1 MKKSKSLSLIRS
13 SGDHR
18 QYNPKKGLHSHSHYE
33 ILLILK
39 GGGTHTIETEQC
51 PVLDNQVFFLKP
63 GQHHFFQPSSSAKF
77 LFLAIDSEIL
87 SSYTTLYLRD
97 FDFFQTISNTL
108 YIQDK
113 KLVDLVPIFKEI
125 QLELE
130 NKQTNHDI
138 LLSSLIT
145 TLLVKLERYY
155 IKHQPKKQKNTK
167 LNELQ
172 NRFFRL
178 LSDRDFNSRFVRDYA
193 EKCFIN
199 ANYFNV
205 SIKKSTGFSASYW
218 IHQQTI
224 IDAKRALLHTNE
236 PINTIAK
243 ALGFKNSTHFT
254 RLFKQHVDQTPKS
267 FRKNINK

>member
-1 MKKSKSLSLIRS
+1 MKKSTSLSPIRS
-13 SGDHR
+13 SGNHR
-18 QYNPKKGLHSHSHYE
+18 QYKPKNGLHSHSHYE

-39 GGGTHTIETEQC
+39 GGGTHIIETEQC

-63 GQHHFFQPSSSAKF
+63 GQHHFFQPSSKAKF

-97 FDFFQTISNTL
+97 FNFFQTMSNTT
-108 YIQDK
+108 YIQDE
-113 KLVDLVPIFKEI
+113 KLVELAPLFNEI

-130 NKQTNHDI
+130 NTQPNQDI

-145 TLLVKLERYY
+145 TLLVKLERHYL
-155 IKHQPKKQKNTK
+155 KHKPKKQKNTK
-167 LNELQ
+167 LNVLQ
-172 NRFFRL
+172 DRFFRL
-178 LSDRDFNSRFVRDYA
+178 LSDRNFNSRFVKDYA
-193 EKCFIN
+193 EKCFVN

-218 IHQQTI
+218 IQQQTI
-224 IDAKRALLHTNE
+224 IDAKRALLHSDA

-243 ALGFKNSTHFT
+243 TLGFKNSTHFT
-254 RLFKQHVDQTPKS
+254 RFFKQYVDQTPRV
-267 FRKNINK
+267 FRSV